1 MKAIRA
7 RTSGDWVGKSQ
18 TIWIP
23 SSMEV
28 WRGLIVDKG
37 EELTKYYRESFK
49 RMRNKST
56 SKEWGEQMKAESTN
70 YYGGS
75 GERLELLCCSASTR
89 GRRWLARCDSAKDSV
104 RLQSTTLLSYLVQAL
119 CFHLVFQSYLKY
131 WTHFVRMSGL
141 TVTQQHI
148 QSATN
153 IRVSRNEMVPVFDA
167 LCTGTISV
175 CWRVCCWK
183 SGLCTRAVESE
194 SREKSKNRKK
204 SEKIG

>member
-1 MKAIRA
+1 MQNSFETVLPIWTHVKEPICGQNVGEIEVRTFKAIRA
-7 RTSGDWVGKSQ
+7 WVSGDWVGKSQ

-75 GERLELLCCSASTR
+75 GERLELLCCSPSTR

-119 CFHLVFQSYLKY
+119 CFHLVFQNYLKY
-131 WTHFVRMSGL
+131 WT
-141 TVTQQHI
+141 Q
-148 QSATN
+148 
-153 IRVSRNEMVPVFDA
+153 
-167 LCTGTISV
+167 
-175 CWRVCCWK
+175 
-183 SGLCTRAVESE
+183 
-194 SREKSKNRKK
+194 
-204 SEKIG
+204 